1 MDCNFEDNYFRS
13 MDGRPL
19 EARNLSFRNAFSF
32 ISIRFLIPKISSCK
46 EKDNFASAFLRKNID
61 HWPIHNRL
69 KYYLESLYLDWD
81 IGINRKILVLMAFLY
96 SLSGLWWKWIYF
108 LYENIK
114 NSVCDFVNIISCRD
128 AKCIKIF
135 KLYFS
140 HNMTY
145 FL

>member
-19 EARNLSFRNAFSF
+19 EARNLPFRNAFSF

-69 KYYLESLYLDWD
+69 KYYGIFISRFRYRNKSKNISFNGFSL
-81 IGINRKILVLMAFLY
+81 F
-96 SLSGLWWKWIYF
+96 SEWIVMKM
-108 LYENIK
+108 NI
-114 NSVCDFVNIISCRD
+114 FFI
-128 AKCIKIF
+128 
-135 KLYFS
+135 
-140 HNMTY
+140 
-145 FL
+145 